1 MIQVVELR
9 VSYLYVQEHPWVV
22 QAVTGFLSG
31 YFMEKPGF
39 RVQRHFEEL
48 ESGMHVW
55 VCEIPSGMKMLT
67 LLKRL
72 QADLPACHYTQ
83 SDTDLPPPP
92 RYLIDCPDVL

>member
-1 MIQVVELR
+1 MQVIELR
-9 VSYLYVQEHPWVV
+9 LSYRYVKEHPWVA

-48 ESGMHVW
+48 ESGMQVW
-55 VCEIPSGMKMLT
+55 VCEIPAGMKMAS

-72 QADLPACHYTQ
+72 QADLPPCQYTH
-83 SDTDLPPPP
+83 TDQQ
-92 RYLIDCPDVL
+92 YLIDSLDGPRDELF